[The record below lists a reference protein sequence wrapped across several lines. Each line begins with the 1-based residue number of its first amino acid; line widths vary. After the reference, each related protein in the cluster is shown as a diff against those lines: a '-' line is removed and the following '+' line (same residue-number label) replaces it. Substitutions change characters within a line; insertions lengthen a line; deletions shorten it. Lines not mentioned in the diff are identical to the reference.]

1 MNHNHPYRQR
11 FQHSHANSTSSSS
24 QLSPTPSQYQSPM
37 VNTPDM
43 RSPNSRNHSAPVTPN
58 ANKYNSEFRS
68 SSHLDPNGSTA
79 SNPSPGT
86 NQISPNSAANVST
99 SSNAP
104 YPVDN
109 FIESSDSDDPM
120 LKLNNDVGQLHM
132 RNDSSDVDNSYPS
145 LNDSTQYPQHNGYDY
160 DLENNGI
167 VHPSMMTGSN
177 SKPVKSNNSQFP
189 AGITDTPPPVFNNS
203 PIASYKSNSLSA
215 TSSVTNLNLGPSQ
228 NQHQFKHPDQSTLP
242 NQTYSNPLI
251 DHHLSSP
258 SENNLVTSKFNNH
271 NRSVSSTSSVFY
283 DRPDN
288 ASMVDFN
295 QNLIT
300 QYLGDNSNH
309 LMPRIKTIELYR
321 KNAKKSNDPT
331 VLFQY
336 AQYML
341 QTALLLDQLS
351 PNKDNSPLNLSSV
364 ENSPRKGPVDSSNN
378 SSHLNLSTSNFKKS
392 HRAKNSSASLD
403 ISALS
408 DENPSLV
415 DDQKLKRSLLKEAI
429 IYLKKLSDKGY
440 TEAQY
445 LLGDAFS
452 SGALGKI
459 ENKESFLLFQS
470 AAKHAHVESAYRT
483 SYCYEEGLGTGR
495 DSRKAIEY
503 LKMAASKNHP
513 AAMYKLGVYSFY
525 GRMGL
530 PNDVTTKKMGIKWLT
545 RASNVANEL
554 IAAAPFELGKIYFNG
569 FIDIV
574 IADNK
579 YALELYSQAAALGHV
594 ESAAILGHYYE
605 IGEIVPQDSNLS
617 IHYYT
622 QAALGGDPNSML
634 SMCAWYLVGNEPY
647 LPQDESES
655 FEWAKRAALCELP
668 KAQFALAN
676 FYDKG
681 IGCTKNVNEAQKWYL
696 KAAEHGDEKS
706 ISRLS
711 NKETAARLNK
721 KFKTKKKSRSN
732 LNMSSPGK
740 STIDDKKAQ
749 DKDCIIV

>member
-86 NQISPNSAANVST
+86 NQISPNSAANGST

-132 RNDSSDVDNSYPS
+132 RNDSS
-145 LNDSTQYPQHNGYDY
+145 
-160 DLENNGI
+160 
-167 VHPSMMTGSN
+167 
-177 SKPVKSNNSQFP
+177 
-189 AGITDTPPPVFNNS
+189 
-203 PIASYKSNSLSA
+203 
-215 TSSVTNLNLGPSQ
+215 NLGPNQ
-228 NQHQFKHPDQSTLP
+228 NQNQFKHPDQSTLP